1 MYSPLD
7 IGYNKTVYAHVFGT
21 HLLDEILPPG
31 ENKLSTVKIFYA
43 HVFGTHLLD
52 EILPPGEN
60 KLSTVNI
67 FYAHVFA
74 THLLDEILDVKIRL
88 YIFLRLRGAI
98 FSKKKKN

>member
-7 IGYNKTVYAHVFGT
+7 IGYNKTVY
-21 HLLDEILPPG
+21 E
-31 ENKLSTVKIFYA
+31 

-74 THLLDEILDVKIRL
+74 THLLDEILDVKVRL

-98 FSKKKKN
+98 FSKKKKKKELNPVKGA